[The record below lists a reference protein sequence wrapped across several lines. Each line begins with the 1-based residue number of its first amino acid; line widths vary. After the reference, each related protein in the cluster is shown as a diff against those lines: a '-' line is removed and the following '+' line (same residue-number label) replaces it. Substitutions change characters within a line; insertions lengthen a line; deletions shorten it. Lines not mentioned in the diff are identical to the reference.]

1 MIELMSL
8 PDKAAALL
16 QKYMDE
22 IELFNDAYGL
32 VKAASRQ
39 ELYVKH
45 ILDSLAPLEII
56 IQNMPDTV
64 CSIADIGSGAGLP
77 GIPLAICLPAF
88 TAPGSGVHKFTL
100 IERMGRRA
108 GFLYNC
114 ISVLGLSNACV
125 EEADFEKAGPAR
137 FDIAVF
143 RALKP
148 LGPDFL
154 KKVIRL
160 LKPGG
165 FLAAWKGR
173 YKKARE
179 EMLEVEKSL
188 SGLKWEIIPL
198 KVPSLE
204 EERHLVLIRP

>member
-1 MIELMSL
+1 MTNPSSL
-8 PDKAAALL
+8 PKKAASLL

-32 VKAASRQ
+32 VKVSSRQ

-45 ILDSLAPLEII
+45 ILDSLAPLEIL
-56 IQNMPDTV
+56 IQNMPDTE

-77 GIPLAICLPAF
+77 GIPLAICLPAL
-88 TAPGSGVHKFTL
+88 TTKACSASKFTL

-108 GFLYNC
+108 GFLRNC
-114 ISVLGLSNACV
+114 VSVLGLSNVSV
-125 EEADFEKAGPAR
+125 EEADFEKAKPQR

-148 LGPDFL
+148 IDPVFL

-160 LKPGG
+160 LKPNG

-173 YKKARE
+173 YTKALE
-179 EMLEVEKSL
+179 EMQAVEKSVT
-188 SGLKWEIIPL
+188 GLKWEIIPL
-198 KVPSLE
+198 KVPSME
-204 EERHLVLIRP
+204 EERHLVLIRL